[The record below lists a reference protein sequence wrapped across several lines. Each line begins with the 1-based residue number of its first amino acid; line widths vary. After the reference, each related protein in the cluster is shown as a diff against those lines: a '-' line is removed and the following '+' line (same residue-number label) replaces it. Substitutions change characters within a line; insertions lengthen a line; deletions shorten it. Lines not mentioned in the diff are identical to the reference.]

1 MEGTPFGRYQLLELL
16 GRGGMGEV
24 WRAYDSMTER
34 VVAVK
39 VLPAQWAEDEVF
51 QQRFR
56 REAHAAARLN
66 EPHIVPIHGYGEI
79 EGRLYVEMR
88 LIEGHDL
95 QAVLKNGPLIPTRA
109 VAIIEQVAR
118 ALDAVHQSGLVH
130 RDVKPSNILIARY
143 DFAYLI
149 DFGIAR
155 ATRESGLTAS
165 GLVVGTLSYMAP
177 ERIRGDHGDARAD
190 VYSLACV
197 LAQCLT
203 ATPPFTAE
211 NVAGQLMAHLTA
223 QPPRPS
229 QINTTLPAEF
239 DAIIA
244 KGMAK
249 NPDERY
255 QTVVE
260 LADAA
265 REVIS
270 AVAKARQHSGLLLTA
285 PSAQDSP
292 DLASTVLEDEPLAAD
307 LAEAPS
313 EDAAA
318 PAGVT
323 AAAACR
329 SCGAEALANARF
341 CQSCGAPLAG
351 ETTAAEYKQVTV
363 LFADVVRS
371 MDIAAVV
378 GPERLREIM
387 AELVRRSTAVVQR
400 YGGTVNMFTGDGIM
414 ALFGAPLA
422 LEDHAFR
429 ACLAALDT
437 QNAATRLAA
446 EVARNDGISLELRV
460 GLDSGQV
467 IAGDIGSGPMAY
479 TAVGEHVGMAQRMEQ
494 AARPGGV
501 MLSES
506 TARLVEHSVAL
517 GPTEMVRIKNVDEA
531 VPARRLLST
540 AADREQVDRNAPT
553 LVGRSWELNAIA
565 EILDESIAGAGCV
578 VNVVGPPGIG
588 KSRLAHEAAALAAER
603 GTDIVATFCESHAS
617 DIPFQVVAR
626 LLRTAMGVND
636 LDAESARTR
645 VRALLADADPEDL
658 LLLDDLL
665 GIGDPAT
672 AGPAIDP
679 DARRRRLT
687 ALINA
692 VTLARTTPVLF
703 VIEDLH
709 WIDEVS
715 ESMLADFLTVIPQS
729 RSVVLLTYR
738 PEYQG
743 TLARIS
749 AAQAIAL
756 RPLSGRH
763 TSALVTELL
772 GSHPSVSHLP
782 SYISERAA
790 GNPFFAEELVRDL
803 AERGLLDG
811 GRGDYVLR
819 GDVAEVSV
827 PATLQ
832 ATISAR
838 IDRLAPTAKRTLNAA
853 AVIGSRFGSELLKDL
868 GIDPAFDE
876 LIAAELVDQVKFTGG
891 SEFAFRHP
899 LVRTVAYE
907 SQLKSARAQ
916 IHRRLAGIIERG
928 KPDAAEENGALIAE
942 HLEAAGDLRDAFG
955 WHMRAGKWLT
965 NRDIASARLSWER
978 AREIADRLPDDDP
991 NRLPMRIAPRTLLS
1005 MTVFRA
1011 GGTIEDAGF
1020 EELRELTSEA
1030 GDKVSLAM
1038 AMAGQVGA
1046 LIVHARIHEASRL
1059 SSEYVDLIE
1068 AIDDPTLTVALLYA
1082 AMAAKFIAGDLEE
1095 SMRLAQR
1102 TIDLADNDPRKG
1114 NLIIGSPLGAAM
1126 TFKGLVRACL
1136 GENGWLADVNE
1147 GTEIA
1152 KANDTTTWAIM
1163 MVFKYGWMVNDVLQ
1177 ADEAALE
1184 ETADLMTIAERSGD
1198 DFSVSSAKYS
1208 RGLALLHRDGPE
1220 RNEGFTMLAMARD
1233 AALQERFSMIAIEV
1247 FDIEIAREKLR
1258 TGDIEGAID
1267 LSRSTVEAEV
1277 ANGEATFL
1285 PAAVGVLV
1293 EALLR
1298 RGAHADLQEAEA
1310 AVENLA
1316 TIADVSGYRLYDL
1329 FLRRLRALL
1338 ARARGDDA
1346 GFRDF
1351 ADSYRE
1357 MAEALDIKRHTA
1369 IANEMCS
1376 YFDLKNR

>member
-1 MEGTPFGRYQLLELL
+1 MNY
-16 GRGGMGEV
+16 
-24 WRAYDSMTER
+24 
-34 VVAVK
+34 
-39 VLPAQWAEDEVF
+39 
-51 QQRFR
+51 
-56 REAHAAARLN
+56 
-66 EPHIVPIHGYGEI
+66 I
-79 EGRLYVEMR
+79 
-88 LIEGHDL
+88 
-95 QAVLKNGPLIPTRA
+95 
-109 VAIIEQVAR
+109 
-118 ALDAVHQSGLVH
+118 
-130 RDVKPSNILIARY
+130 
-143 DFAYLI
+143 
-149 DFGIAR
+149 
-155 ATRESGLTAS
+155 
-165 GLVVGTLSYMAP
+165 AP
-177 ERIRGDHGDARAD
+177 ERIRGDHGDGRAD
-190 VYSLACV
+190 IYSLACV

-203 ATPPFTAE
+203 AIPPFTSE
-211 NVAGQLMAHLTA
+211 NAASQMMAHLTA

-229 QINTTLPAEF
+229 EINAAVPAEF
-239 DAIIA
+239 DAIVA

-249 NPDERY
+249 DPDERY
-255 QTVVE
+255 QGVLD

-270 AVAKARQHSGLLLTA
+270 AVAAARQQSRPLLMG
-285 PSAQDSP
+285 PPAQDSP
-292 DLASTVLEDEPLAAD
+292 DLTSTLLEDEL
-307 LAEAPS
+307 
-313 EDAAA
+313 
-318 PAGVT
+318 
-323 AAAACR
+323 ACR
-329 SCGAEALANARF
+329 SCGAEVVEDARF
-341 CQSCGAPLAG
+341 CHSCGAPLAG
-351 ETTAAEYKQVTV
+351 ETAAAEYKQVTV
-363 LFADVVRS
+363 LFADVVHS

-400 YGGTVNMFTGDGIM
+400 YGGTLDKFTGDGIM

-429 ACLAALDT
+429 GCLAALDI
-437 QNAATRLAA
+437 QHAATRLAA
-446 EVARNDGISLELRV
+446 EVARDDHISLEVRV
-460 GLDSGQV
+460 GLSSGQV
-467 IAGDIGSGPMAY
+467 IAGDIGSGLTGY
-479 TAVGEHVGMAQRMEQ
+479 TAVGEHVGMAQRMES
-494 AARPGGV
+494 AAPPGGV
-501 MLSES
+501 MLSETS
-506 TARLVEHSVAL
+506 ARLVEHSVAM
-517 GPTEMVRIKNVDEA
+517 GPTELVLIKGVDEP
-531 VPARRLLST
+531 VPARRLLAT
-540 AADREQVDRNAPT
+540 AAKREQVDRNAPT

-565 EILDESIAGAGCV
+565 EILDESIAGTGCV
-578 VNVVGPPGIG
+578 VKVVGPPGIG
-588 KSRLAHEAAALAAER
+588 KSRLAHEAAVLAAER
-603 GTDIVATFCESHAS
+603 GTDIVATFCESHES

-626 LLRTAMGVND
+626 WLRTAMGVND
-636 LDAESARTR
+636 LDAESARIR

-658 LLLDDLL
+658 LMLDDLL
-665 GIGDPAT
+665 GIGDPGT

-703 VIEDLH
+703 VIEDVH

-715 ESMLADFLTVIPQS
+715 ESMLADFLAVIPQS
-729 RSVVLLTYR
+729 RCIVLLTYR

-743 TLARIS
+743 ALARIS
-749 AAQAIAL
+749 AAQTIAL
-756 RPLSGRH
+756 RPLSARH

-772 GSHPSVSHLP
+772 GSHPSVGQLASHL
-782 SYISERAA
+782 SERAA

-819 GDVAEVSV
+819 GDVSEVSV

-832 ATISAR
+832 ATIAAR
-838 IDRLAPTAKRTLNAA
+838 IDRLAPTAKRTLTAA
-853 AVIGSRFGSELLKDL
+853 AVIGSRFGSALLTDL
-868 GIDPAFDE
+868 GIDPALDE

-928 KPDAAEENGALIAE
+928 KQDAAEENAALIAE
-942 HLEAAGDLRDAFG
+942 HLEAAGDLREAYG

-965 NRDIASARLSWER
+965 NRDITSARLSWER
-978 AREIADRLPDDDP
+978 AREIADRLPTDDP

-1005 MTVFRA
+1005 MSVFRA

-1020 EELRELTSEA
+1020 DELRELTSEA

-1046 LIVHARIHEASRL
+1046 LIVHARIHEASQL
-1059 SSEYVDLIE
+1059 STEYVGLIE

-1082 AMAAKFIAGDLEE
+1082 AMAAKFIVGNLDE
-1095 SMRLAQR
+1095 SMRLAQC

-1114 NLIIGSPLGAAM
+1114 NLIIGSPLGAAI

-1136 GENGWLADVNE
+1136 GETGWLADVDK
-1147 GTEIA
+1147 GIEIA
-1152 KANDTTTWAIM
+1152 RANDTTTWAIL
-1163 MVFKYGWMVNDVLQ
+1163 MVFKYGWMVNDVLT
-1177 ADEAALE
+1177 ADEAALK
-1184 ETADLMTIAERSGD
+1184 ETADLMAIAERSGD

-1208 RGLALLHRDGPE
+1208 RGLALVHRDGPE

-1233 AALQERFSMIAIEV
+1233 AALQERFSMIAVEV

-1258 TGDIEGAID
+1258 TGDIDGAID

-1293 EALLR
+1293 EALLNR
-1298 RGAHADLQEAEA
+1298 AADDDLQEAEA
-1310 AVENLA
+1310 AVGNLA
-1316 TIADVSGYRLYDL
+1316 TIADVLGYRLYDL
-1329 FLRRLRALL
+1329 LVRRLRAML

-1346 GFRDF
+1346 RFREF
-1351 ADSYRE
+1351 VDSYRE
-1357 MAEALDIKRHTA
+1357 MAEALDIKRHIA
-1369 IANEMCS
+1369 IASEMCS
-1376 YFDLKNR
+1376 WRLSKPSQS

>member
-1 MEGTPFGRYQLLELL
+1 
-16 GRGGMGEV
+16 MGEV
-24 WRAYDSMTER
+24 WRAHDSMTER
-34 VVAVK
+34 VVALK
-39 VLPAQWAEDEVF
+39 VLPAHCAEDSVF

-79 EGRLYVEMR
+79 DGRLYVEMR

-95 QAVLKNGPLIPTRA
+95 KAVLNNGPLVPSRA
-109 VAIIEQVAR
+109 VAIIEQVAM

-165 GLVVGTLSYMAP
+165 GEVVGTMSYIAP
-177 ERIRGDHGDARAD
+177 ERIRGDRAD
-190 VYSLACV
+190 GRADIYSLACV

-203 ATPPFTAE
+203 ATPPFTGE
-211 NVAGQLMAHLTA
+211 NVASQMMAHLTA

-229 QINTTLPAEF
+229 QINAAVPVEF
-239 DAIIA
+239 DAIVA

-249 NPDERY
+249 DPDERY
-255 QTVVE
+255 QAALD

-270 AVAKARQHSGLLLTA
+270 AVAAAREQSRPLLMG
-285 PSAQDSP
+285 PPAQDSP
-292 DLASTVLEDEPLAAD
+292 DLTSTLLEDEL
-307 LAEAPS
+307 
-313 EDAAA
+313 
-318 PAGVT
+318 
-323 AAAACR
+323 ACR
-329 SCGAEALANARF
+329 SCGTEALEDARF
-341 CQSCGAPLAG
+341 CHSCGAPLAG
-351 ETTAAEYKQVTV
+351 EITAAEYKQVTV
-363 LFADVVRS
+363 LFADVVHS
-371 MDIAAVV
+371 MDIAAVA

-400 YGGTVNMFTGDGIM
+400 YGGTVDKFTGDGIM

-429 ACLAALDT
+429 ACLAALDI
-437 QNAATRLAA
+437 QHAATRLAA
-446 EVARNDGISLELRV
+446 EVARDDHISLEVRV
-460 GLDSGQV
+460 GLSSGEV
-467 IAGDIGSGPMAY
+467 IAGDIGSGLTGY
-479 TAVGEHVGMAQRMEQ
+479 TAIGEHVGIAQRMES
-494 AARPGGV
+494 AAPPGGV

-506 TARLVEHSVAL
+506 SARLVEHSVAL
-517 GPTEMVRIKNVDEA
+517 GPTELVCITGVDEP

-540 AADREQVDRNAPT
+540 ATEREQVDRNAPT

-565 EILDESIAGAGCV
+565 EILDESIAGGGCV
-578 VNVVGPPGIG
+578 VKVVGPPGIG
-588 KSRLAHEAAALAAER
+588 KSRLAHEAAVLAAER
-603 GTDIVATFCESHAS
+603 GTDIVVTFCESHAS

-626 LLRTAMGVND
+626 LLRAAMGINE
-636 LDAESARTR
+636 LDAESARIR
-645 VRALLADADPEDL
+645 VRALLADADAEDL

-665 GIGDPAT
+665 GIGDPGT

-703 VIEDLH
+703 IIEDVH

-729 RSVVLLTYR
+729 RCIVLLTYR

-743 TLARIS
+743 ALARIS

-763 TSALVTELL
+763 TSKLVTELL
-772 GSHPSVSHLP
+772 GSHPSVSHLT
-782 SYISERAA
+782 SYVSERAA

-803 AERGLLDG
+803 AERGLIDG
-811 GRGDYVLR
+811 RQGDYVLR

-832 ATISAR
+832 ATIAAR
-838 IDRLAPTAKRTLNAA
+838 IDRLAPTAKRTLTAA
-853 AVIGSRFGSELLKDL
+853 AVIGSRFGSELLTDL
-868 GIDPAFDE
+868 GIDPALDE

-891 SEFAFRHP
+891 REFAFRHP

-916 IHRRLAGIIERG
+916 IHRRLACIIERA
-928 KPDAAEENGALIAE
+928 KKDTAEENAALIAE

-965 NRDIASARLSWER
+965 NRDIASARLSWEH
-978 AREIADRLPDDDP
+978 AREIADRLPADDP
-991 NRLPMRIAPRTLLS
+991 NRLSMRIAPRTLLS
-1005 MTVFRA
+1005 MSVFRA

-1020 EELRELTSEA
+1020 DELRELTSEA

-1046 LIVHARIHEASRL
+1046 LIVHARIREASRL
-1059 SSEYVDLIE
+1059 STEYVDLIE
-1068 AIDDPTLTVALLYA
+1068 AIDDPMLTVALLYA
-1082 AMAAKFIAGDLEE
+1082 AMAAKFIAGDLDE

-1114 NLIIGSPLGAAM
+1114 NLIIGSPLGAAK
-1126 TFKGLVRACL
+1126 TFKGLVRTCR
-1136 GENGWLADVNE
+1136 GENGWADVNE
-1147 GTEIA
+1147 GIEIA
-1152 KANDTTTWAIM
+1152 RANDTTTWAILM
-1163 MVFKYGWMVNDVLQ
+1163 IFKYGWMVNDVLA
-1177 ADEAALE
+1177 ADDAALE
-1184 ETADLMTIAERSGD
+1184 ETADLMAITERSGD
-1198 DFSVSSAKYS
+1198 DFSVSSAQYS
-1208 RGLALLHRDGPE
+1208 RGLALVHRDGRE
-1220 RNEGFTMLAMARD
+1220 RAEGLTLLAMARD
-1233 AALQERFSMIAIEV
+1233 AALQERFSMIAVEV
-1247 FDIEIAREKLR
+1247 LDIEIAREKLR
-1258 TGDIEGAID
+1258 DGDIDGAID
-1267 LSRSTVEAEV
+1267 LARSTVEAEV
-1277 ANGEATFL
+1277 SHGEATFL
-1285 PAAVGVLV
+1285 PAAVDVLV
-1293 EALLR
+1293 QGLLH
-1298 RGAHADLQEAEA
+1298 RGADADLQEAEA
-1310 AVENLA
+1310 AVEKLA
-1316 TIADVSGYRLYDL
+1316 TIADMSGYRLYDL

-1338 ARARGDDA
+1338 ACARGDQA
-1346 GFRDF
+1346 RFREF
-1351 ADSYRE
+1351 AHSYRE
-1357 MAEALDIKRHTA
+1357 MAEALDIKRHIA
-1369 IANEMCS
+1369 IASEMCS
-1376 YFDLKNR
+1376 